1 MALTKAN
8 NRMID
13 GSKVNV
19 LDFGADDTGATD
31 SSSAFTLALAA
42 GDHVIVPKGTFALN
56 SMITIGNNKCVE
68 LQAGVF
74 IRRKSS
80 LSASTDPV
88 FWLNAL
94 GSTLR
99 GAGQQASFIINENK
113 SPAGV
118 VRVGPEDLT
127 TNSVH
132 VQFCTVKDLYIAG
145 QTGGGQSSGDPD
157 ACIYLPLGYSTSS
170 TNYYHTF
177 DNLRLSDANIGLWL
191 DGFPNAHKISN
202 VTGLALG
209 ANNPSIS
216 AMFKLNCTSDTVIS
230 NCMFTGGAG
239 VTMFDMNDNASE
251 GTRNTHNTITNVM
264 CEQGGSGALLD
275 SSGSSTSVSN
285 FFGGVSNAGANN
297 LNAAWRNGNTTIVG
311 DTPYFIGLGFPA
323 TPVAKS
329 DANTLDTYV
338 EGSWTPVIDSLTAG
352 SGRSTTVD
360 SARYIKIGRLVYV
373 SCRATMTTLGTG
385 GSGIAVIRGLPF
397 AALSDSNNYYGWM
410 NIQFE
415 NLNTNAI
422 SISGNANADT
432 ILRLSIVTAAAANS
446 TTGMDFATYVKAT
459 TQFQLSGVYMAA
471 S

>member
-19 LDFGADDTGATD
+19 LDFGADNTGAAD

-56 SMITIGNNKCVE
+56 SMITIGDNKCIE
-68 LQAGVF
+68 LQSGTF

-80 LSASTDPV
+80 LSTSTDPV
-88 FWLNAL
+88 FWLNGL
-94 GSTLR
+94 GSSLR

-118 VRVGPEDLT
+118 VRVGPET
-127 TNSVH
+127 VATSGVN

-157 ACIYLPLGYSTSS
+157 ACIYLPNGSGA

-191 DGFPNAHKISN
+191 DGFPNAQKISN
-202 VTGLALG
+202 ITGLALG
-209 ANNPSIS
+209 ANNASIS

-264 CEQGGSGALLD
+264 CEQGGAGALLD

-297 LNAAWRNGNTTIVG
+297 INAAWRNGNTTIIG
-311 DTPYFIGLGFPA
+311 DTPLFLGLGFPA
-323 TPVAKS
+323 TPLAKS
-329 DANTLDTYV
+329 DANTLDTYA
-338 EGSWTPVIDSLTAG
+338 EGSWTPVIDSATTG
-352 SGRSTTVD
+352 SGRVTTVE
-360 SARYIKIGRLVYV
+360 SARYVKIGTLVYV

-397 AALSDSNNYYGWM
+397 TALSDSNNYYGWM
-410 NIQFE
+410 NVQFE
-415 NLNTNAI
+415 NLNANAI
-422 SISGNANADT
+422 AISGNANADT
-432 ILRLSIVTAAAANS
+432 VLNLSVVTAGTVNS

-459 TQFQLSGVYMAA
+459 TQFQLSGVYLAA